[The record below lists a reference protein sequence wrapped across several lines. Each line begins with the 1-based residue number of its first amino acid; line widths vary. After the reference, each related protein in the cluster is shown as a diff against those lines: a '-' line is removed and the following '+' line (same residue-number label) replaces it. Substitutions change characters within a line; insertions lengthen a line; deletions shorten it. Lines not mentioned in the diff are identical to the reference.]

1 MSLSGGV
8 MFYDGE
14 GILTS
19 GEPALVIT
27 NYFKK
32 IIAQS
37 HYDCYIAY
45 VIICMLS
52 YNLIFYD
59 F

>member
-14 GILTS
+14 GIVTS

-32 IIAQS
+32 NNCSITLRLLYCIC
-37 HYDCYIAY
+37 HHMY
-45 VIICMLS
+45 VVIQLNIL
-52 YNLIFYD
+52 
-59 F
+59 